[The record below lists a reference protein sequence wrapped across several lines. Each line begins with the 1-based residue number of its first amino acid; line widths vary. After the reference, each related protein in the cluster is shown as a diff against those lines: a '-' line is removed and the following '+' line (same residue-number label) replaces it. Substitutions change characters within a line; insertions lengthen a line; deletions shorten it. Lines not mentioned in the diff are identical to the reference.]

1 VKNQRRNLQRQ
12 YSLVSTFS
20 MMNSLMKPFYFSL
33 FFAILLCAGCKSE
46 KAEPEN
52 KAAEPAQA
60 VPPSPP
66 VDKSTAGLITGTVA
80 FKGSVGKLKTIDMS
94 QDPSCPTD
102 PQIPDVMMVSSGKL
116 ANVFVYVK
124 EGLGPAAFPA
134 SSQSAVLDQKGCR
147 YAPHV
152 LGLMVGQTLK
162 ILNSDLTEHNVHP
175 MPKNNADWNESQM
188 PRGAPITKTFQHP
201 EIMMPVQCNQHPWM
215 KAYVSVLPH
224 PYFTVTGQDGS
235 FQINDRP
242 PGEYTLAAIHEKL
255 GEQNVKIKIG
265 PKETAKANFSFAAQ

>member
-1 VKNQRRNLQRQ
+1 
-12 YSLVSTFS
+12 
-20 MMNSLMKPFYFSL
+20 MMNL
-33 FFAILLCAGCKSE
+33 FIRSICFAFFLLTLLCAGCSKSE
-46 KAEPEN
+46 KSESEN
-52 KAAEPAQA
+52 KAAAPAQA
-60 VPPSPP
+60 VPPPVA
-66 VDKSTAGLITGTVA
+66 VDKSTVGSIAGTVT
-80 FKGSVGKLKTIDMS
+80 FKGPVGKLKTIDMS

-102 PQIPDVMMVSSGKL
+102 PHAPDVMVVNNGKL

-124 EGLGPAAFPA
+124 EGLGPVAFPA
-134 SSQSAVLDQKGCR
+134 SSQPAVLDQKGCR

-162 ILNSDLTEHNVHP
+162 LLNSDLTEHNVHP

-188 PRGAPITKTFQHP
+188 PRGAPLTKTFQHP

-224 PYFTVTGQDGS
+224 PYFVVTGQDGS
-235 FQINDRP
+235 FQINDLP

-255 GEQNVKIKIG
+255 GDQSLKIKIV

>member
-1 VKNQRRNLQRQ
+1 
-12 YSLVSTFS
+12 
-20 MMNSLMKPFYFSL
+20 MNSLIRFICFA
-33 FFAILLCAGCKSE
+33 FFLLTLLCAGCSKSE
-46 KAEPEN
+46 KSEPEN
-52 KAAEPAQA
+52 KAAAPAQA
-60 VPPSPP
+60 VPSPSP
-66 VDKSTAGLITGTVA
+66 VDKSTAGSITGTVA

-102 PQIPDVMMVSSGKL
+102 PQTPDVVVVNNSKL

-124 EGLGPAAFPA
+124 EGLGPVAFPA
-134 SSQSAVLDQKGCR
+134 SSQPAVLDQKGCR

-152 LGLMVGQTLK
+152 LGLRVGQTLK

-188 PRGAPITKTFQHP
+188 PRGAPLTKTFQHP
-201 EIMMPVQCNQHPWM
+201 EIMMSVQCNQHPWM

-224 PYFTVTGQDGS
+224 PYFAVTAQDGS
-235 FQINDRP
+235 FQINDLP

-255 GEQNVKIKIG
+255 GERSLKIKVG
-265 PKETAKANFSFAAQ
+265 PKEAAKANFSFVAQ